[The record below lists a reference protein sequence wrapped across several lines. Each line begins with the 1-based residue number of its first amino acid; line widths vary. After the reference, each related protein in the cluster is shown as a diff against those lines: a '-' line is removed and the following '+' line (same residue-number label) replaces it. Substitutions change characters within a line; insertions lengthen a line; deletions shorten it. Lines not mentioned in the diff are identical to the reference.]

1 MNYPI
6 PPPMAAPGPMSAV
19 DDNALVEAL
28 QIVIRSA
35 RSQGQTLS
43 EVMAEVLADD
53 PLLSASQRQ
62 ILSEVV
68 AKAWEQIPE
77 ERTELAIVTPISA
90 ESRRSSDELWSV
102 VDCRLAG

>member
-6 PPPMAAPGPMSAV
+6 PPPTAATGPTSSV

-35 RSQGQTLS
+35 RAQGQTLG

-53 PLLSASQRQ
+53 PHLSPGQRQ

-68 AKAWEQIPE
+68 AKAWEQIPSD
-77 ERTELAIVTPISA
+77 RGELATVTPISA
-90 ESRRSSDELWSV
+90 ESRRGTDDLP
-102 VDCRLAG
+102 LAG

>member
-6 PPPMAAPGPMSAV
+6 PPPIAAIGHVSAV

-35 RSQGQTLS
+35 RAQGQTLAD
-43 EVMAEVLADD
+43 VTAEVLADD

-62 ILSEVV
+62 LLSEVV
-68 AKAWEQIPE
+68 AMAWEQIPI
-77 ERTELAIVTPISA
+77 ELATVTPIAA
-90 ESRRSSDELWSV
+90 ESRRSPA
-102 VDCRLAG
+102 RLAG

>member
-6 PPPMAAPGPMSAV
+6 PPPSVAPGPASFV

-28 QIVIRSA
+28 QVVVRSA
-35 RSQGQTLS
+35 RAQGQTLG

-53 PLLSASQRQ
+53 QFLSPSQRQ
-62 ILSEVV
+62 LLSEVV

-77 ERTELAIVTPISA
+77 ERAELATVTPISA
-90 ESRRSSDELWSV
+90 ESRRGTD
-102 VDCRLAG
+102 RLAG